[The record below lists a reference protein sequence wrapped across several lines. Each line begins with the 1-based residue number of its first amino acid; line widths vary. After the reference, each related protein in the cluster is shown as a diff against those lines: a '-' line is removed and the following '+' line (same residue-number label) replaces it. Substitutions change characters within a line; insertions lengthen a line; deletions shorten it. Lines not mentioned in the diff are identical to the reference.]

1 MRIGLLFIFFCV
13 SSCQV
18 PDPQSI
24 PKMSSPE
31 FSSPRPSVL
40 GHSILSDS
48 SGERF
53 QLLEGEELLLEG
65 TLEECEQ
72 KLAER
77 LFQRYGEGR
86 PNLPLPTPG
95 GLQLWADVFWR
106 GGWRIQ
112 EHVYAGYFRLIS
124 PDRVRHAWGTW
135 EECRSAFEGIRISEN
150 LPEASE
156 RLVIFLHGLGR
167 AGGSF
172 ASMQEKLEVS
182 GFDVATLVYPST
194 RRSLDEHAQQL
205 AHLLDR
211 VEGVLEVSFVT
222 HSLGGLVVRTL
233 LARQG
238 DAWRTR
244 LRLGRI
250 VMLAPPSQG
259 SAVAETLK
267 DFMPFEWLAGPS
279 GQDVTASGVEAERI
293 PVPPCEFGVIAGG
306 KNDDRGWNPLLVGD
320 DDGVVTVEETRL
332 PGATDFLLVERAH
345 TFIMRAPEVVEATR
359 NFLLAG
365 IFSKSGE

>member
-1 MRIGLLFIFFCV
+1 
-13 SSCQV
+13 
-18 PDPQSI
+18 
-24 PKMSSPE
+24 
-31 FSSPRPSVL
+31 
-40 GHSILSDS
+40 
-48 SGERF
+48 
-53 QLLEGEELLLEG
+53 
-65 TLEECEQ
+65 
-72 KLAER
+72 
-77 LFQRYGEGR
+77 
-86 PNLPLPTPG
+86 
-95 GLQLWADVFWR
+95 
-106 GGWRIQ
+106 
-112 EHVYAGYFRLIS
+112 
-124 PDRVRHAWGTW
+124 
-135 EECRSAFEGIRISEN
+135 
-150 LPEASE
+150 
-156 RLVIFLHGLGR
+156 
-167 AGGSF
+167 
-172 ASMQEKLEVS
+172 
-182 GFDVATLVYPST
+182 
-194 RRSLDEHAQQL
+194 
-205 AHLLDR
+205 
-211 VEGVLEVSFVT
+211 
-222 HSLGGLVVRTL
+222 LGGLVVRTL